1 MRAFT
6 KPIALCVGGALL
18 TASGLAFAEREV
30 IDRIAAVIE
39 DDIITVRELEEKAE
53 QYLPQLEEIKDPEQR
68 AERRVAILRDVL
80 DLEIR
85 ERMIDKEIV
94 NNSEKL
100 SVSEQDVDR
109 AIDEVQKMN
118 NL

>member
-18 TASGLAFAEREV
+18 TVSGLAFAEREV
-30 IDRIAAVIE
+30 VDRIAAVIE

-68 AERRVAILRDVL
+68 AERRGRQRPDEAPEAD
-80 DLEIR
+80 
-85 ERMIDKEIV
+85 
-94 NNSEKL
+94 SAYAPG
-100 SVSEQDVDR
+100 R
-109 AIDEVQKMN
+109 AH
-118 NL
+118 